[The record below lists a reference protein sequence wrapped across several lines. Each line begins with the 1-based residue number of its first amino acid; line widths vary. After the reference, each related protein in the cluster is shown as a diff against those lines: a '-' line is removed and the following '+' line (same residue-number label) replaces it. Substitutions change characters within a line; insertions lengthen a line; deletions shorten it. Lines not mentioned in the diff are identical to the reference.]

1 MVKALFL
8 DRDGVVNFER
18 SEYTFR
24 LEDFTINNGIIELL
38 LNFQKDGFLII
49 IISNQGGISK
59 GIYKKED
66 VEKLHNKFIK
76 ECKSNN
82 INITDF
88 FYCPHF
94 PEIENC
100 LCRKP
105 KSLMLEKAIAKYN
118 INITESLMIGDSERD
133 MECAENVGIKGI
145 LIKSNKINLKILN
158 PKFLNS
164 KS

>member
-59 GIYKKED
+59 GIYEKED